1 MSCLVSRVFSQFD
14 SDSDLALVGC
24 ELFSLKCFSQFDY
37 DSDLALVACELFSLK
52 CFFTI

>member
-14 SDSDLALVGC
+14 SDSDLALVEC
-24 ELFSLKCFSQFDY
+24 ELFSLGKCFSQFDY

-52 CFFTI
+52 